1 MIHAYDKYHVRLMI
15 VFTTAFTFVPLYL
28 NHKKDERDSK
38 GTAHERNKSNHEK
51 EGKNSMNTQARIF
64 VFYLQIAAIIV
75 ISCGSGWAG
84 GNFSQGLP
92 LWNVLLHAL
101 PLVLLVIFSWPIV
114 RAQSTANWGGVAIT
128 ILVIIGLIAVI
139 ALIVLGATNPD
150 PNSVG
155 VHNLWDWFAA
165 ILELIG
171 NGAWL
176 VLLIP
181 ARLAHI
187 AHRAEAT
194 GNAV

>member
-1 MIHAYDKYHVRLMI
+1 
-15 VFTTAFTFVPLYL
+15 
-28 NHKKDERDSK
+28 
-38 GTAHERNKSNHEK
+38 
-51 EGKNSMNTQARIF
+51 MNTQTRSSI
-64 VFYLQIAAIIV
+64 FYLQIAAIIV

-101 PLVLLVIFSWPIV
+101 PLVLLLLFSWPIV

-128 ILVIIGLIAVI
+128 VLVIVGIIAVA
-139 ALIVLGATNPD
+139 ALIILGMTNPD

-165 ILELIG
+165 ILEIIG
-171 NGAWL
+171 NVAWL

-181 ARLAHI
+181 ARI
-187 AHRAEAT
+187 AHTEDRAVA
-194 GNAV
+194 NA

>member
-1 MIHAYDKYHVRLMI
+1 
-15 VFTTAFTFVPLYL
+15 
-28 NHKKDERDSK
+28 
-38 GTAHERNKSNHEK
+38 
-51 EGKNSMNTQARIF
+51 MNTQTRNLI
-64 VFYLQIAAIIV
+64 FYLQIAAIIV

-92 LWNVLLHAL
+92 LWNVMLHAI

-114 RAQSTANWGGVAIT
+114 HAQSTANWGGVAIT
-128 ILVIIGLIAVI
+128 VLVIIGLLAVI
-139 ALIVLGATNPD
+139 ALIVLGITNPD

-171 NGAWL
+171 NVAWL

-181 ARLAHI
+181 ARMAN
-187 AHRAEAT
+187 AAGRAGT
-194 GNAV
+194 VSNI